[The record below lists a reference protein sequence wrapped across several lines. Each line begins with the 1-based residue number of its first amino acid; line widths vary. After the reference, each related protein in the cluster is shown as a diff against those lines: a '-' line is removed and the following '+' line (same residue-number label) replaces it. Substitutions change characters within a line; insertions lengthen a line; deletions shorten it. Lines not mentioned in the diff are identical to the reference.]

1 MCLAS
6 GWSRHHEATMPTL
19 STDQIETIRHLLDER
34 ERELAGEVRE
44 ANERAEDSAA
54 GDVGDSVDQG
64 DERFQDGMAHVEKL
78 RDQEELMA
86 IDAARG
92 RIADGSYGECIDC
105 GQPIP
110 FERLRA
116 QPTALRCVPCQ
127 ARFEKTHPAAP
138 VFSV

>member
-1 MCLAS
+1 MS
-6 GWSRHHEATMPTL
+6 TL
-19 STDQIETIRHLLDER
+19 SHDRIETIRGILDAR
-34 ERELAGEVRE
+34 ERELGGEVRD
-44 ANERAEDSAA
+44 ANEEADENAA
-54 GDVGDSVDQG
+54 GPRVGDSVDQG
-64 DERFQDGMAHVEKL
+64 DERFQDGMAHAEKL

-92 RIADGSYGECIDC
+92 RIADGSYGECVDC
-105 GQPIP
+105 GQAIP
-110 FERLRA
+110 YERLRA

>member
-1 MCLAS
+1 
-6 GWSRHHEATMPTL
+6 MPML
-19 STDQIETIRHLLDER
+19 STDQLDTIRRLLDDR
-34 ERELAGEVRE
+34 ERELAGDVRE
-44 ANERAEDSAA
+44 ANEQAEESAA
-54 GDVGDSVDQG
+54 SGDVGDSVDQG

-92 RIADGSYGECIDC
+92 RLADGSYGECVEC

-110 FERLRA
+110 FERLKA

-127 ARFEKTHPAAP
+127 AKFEKTHPAAP

>member
-1 MCLAS
+1 MA
-6 GWSRHHEATMPTL
+6 HL
-19 STDQIETIRHLLDER
+19 SDSQLDTIRRLLEAREKTLQGEMRAANDEAA
-34 ERELAGEVRE
+34 ERLAALGPDVDDAIDDGE
-44 ANERAEDSAA
+44 ERIRA
-54 GDVGDSVDQG
+54 
-64 DERFQDGMAHVEKL
+64 GMAHVDKQ

-110 FERLRA
+110 VERLKA

-127 ARFEKTHPAAP
+127 SRYEKTHPSAP
-138 VFSV
+138 LFSV

>member
-1 MCLAS
+1 MS
-6 GWSRHHEATMPTL
+6 TL
-19 STDQIETIRHLLDER
+19 SDDQLDTIRRLLDER
-34 ERELAGEVRE
+34 EAELQGEVRA
-44 ANERAEDSAA
+44 ANEEAEERPGAL
-54 GDVGDSVDQG
+54 GPQVGDSVDHG
-64 DERFQDGMAHVEKL
+64 DERFQDGMAHVEKQ

-92 RIADGSYGECIDC
+92 RLADGSYGECIDC

-110 FERLRA
+110 VERLKA

-127 ARFEKTHPAAP
+127 ARYEKSHPAAP